1 MQVWCSLQGST
12 SVVEQGRVSLVCV
25 GESLTM
31 TMPEVCAELD
41 RLSARREE
49 AVTLPSCPPDLIN
62 VSDRVKELR
71 VVLAARVRE
80 CQALVLL
87 DSTSC
92 SGRAVNV
99 RRKIPDAQVELLYFT
114 SWALLKSLDK

>member
-1 MQVWCSLQGST
+1 
-12 SVVEQGRVSLVCV
+12 
-25 GESLTM
+25 M

-49 AVTLPSCPPDLIN
+49 AVTLPSCPPDLIV

>member
-49 AVTLPSCPPDLIN
+49 AVTLPSCPPDLIV